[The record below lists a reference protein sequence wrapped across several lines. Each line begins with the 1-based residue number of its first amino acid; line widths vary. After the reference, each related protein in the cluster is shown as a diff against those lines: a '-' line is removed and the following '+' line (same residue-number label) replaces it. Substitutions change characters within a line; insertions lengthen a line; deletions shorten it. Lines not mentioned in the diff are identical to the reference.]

1 MKHGFKASDHVSFE
15 TVVFPGYMPRSG
27 IAGSYGSSIFSSLR
41 NRHTVLPSRVINLH
55 SHQQEE
61 GSLFSTFSPGFT
73 VCRFFDDGMVWDT
86 CPSVFIAVLFITART
101 RKQPK
106 CPSAEEWIKMW
117 HMHTIE
123 YYSAIKRNKTVSFA
137 DISRDLETVIQNEV
151 SQKGRNKY
159 INAYMWSLEK
169 MVPMNL
175 FAKQKKNTQM

>member
-1 MKHGFKASDHVSFE
+1 
-15 TVVFPGYMPRSG
+15 
-27 IAGSYGSSIFSSLR
+27 
-41 NRHTVLPSRVINLH
+41 
-55 SHQQEE
+55 
-61 GSLFSTFSPGFT
+61 
-73 VCRFFDDGMVWDT
+73 
-86 CPSVFIAVLFITART
+86 
-101 RKQPK
+101 
-106 CPSAEEWIKMW
+106 MW
-117 HMHTIE
+117 HMRTIE